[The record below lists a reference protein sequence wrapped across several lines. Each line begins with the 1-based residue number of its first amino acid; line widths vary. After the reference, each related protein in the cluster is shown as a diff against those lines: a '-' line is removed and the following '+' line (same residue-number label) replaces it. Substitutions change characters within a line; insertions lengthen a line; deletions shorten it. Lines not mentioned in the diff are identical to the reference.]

1 MGSDKRKW
9 MILTV
14 IVIKMIIDGLDTSM
28 LNIALPTISA
38 SLGVTSGA
46 VVWAVS
52 AYTITISA
60 TVLFFGRLGDLIGK
74 ARFYLI
80 GIAIYAISTL
90 FGGMANSLGLLVVA
104 RVVQGLGASCTMA
117 NSQGIITMVFP
128 KEQRGRAL
136 GIYGSAVSIGSVAG
150 PTLGGLIVA
159 YANWQ
164 YIFMLKVPIALIALL
179 LGLKFFPK
187 DESGK
192 KEKVD
197 YPGALLYAIAVI
209 PLLYSLQVGLT
220 AGYLSTPF
228 LSGISFA
235 IIAVVAFILTQ
246 RKKAAPLLDL
256 SIFKNTIYSVSLF
269 TTFVIYFTN
278 MFRNIVI
285 PFYMQGVMGMHP
297 DIAGLYMSISPIV
310 IILVTP
316 ISGILT
322 DRLGGERLAI
332 VGQIINLAG
341 LVLMSTLGQY
351 SQVTL
356 LVLYL
361 CIASLGTALFNA
373 PNNTLIMSNLPMNRL
388 GIGGAAAMAVR
399 NIAMSHGV
407 AVTSAILY
415 GGMSKYLGYNVTDY
429 IGGGIQD
436 AAFVYMRPA
445 YFAAALLCVFGIA
458 ASIFRVKK
466 SQRHSRRNT
475 AAYPV
480 ASGIR
485 PVPDIYA
492 CAPDFWFFNIYLWNF
507 DKYFWGFSTKI
518 LLTTRL
524 LNGKLYKYFSLK
536 NSENKHKSRWCF
548 FA

>member
-14 IVIKMIIDGLDTSM
+14 IVIKMIIDGLDMSM

-52 AYTITISA
+52 AYTITVSA
-60 TVLFFGRLGDLIGK
+60 AVLFFGRLGDLIGK

-80 GIAIYAISTL
+80 GIAIYAFSTL

-164 YIFMLKVPIALIALL
+164 YIFLLKVPIAIIALA

-187 DESGK
+187 DDPNK

-197 YPGALLYAIAVI
+197 YPGALLYAIAIV

-220 AGYLSTPF
+220 AGYLSIPF
-228 LSGISFA
+228 LSGISVASIA
-235 IIAVVAFILTQ
+235 IVAFILTQ
-246 RKKAAPLLDL
+246 RKKAEPLLDL
-256 SIFKNTIYSVSLF
+256 SIFKNPVYSVGLF
-269 TTFVIYFTN
+269 TTFVVYFTN
-278 MFRNIVI
+278 MFRNIII
-285 PFYMQGVMGMHP
+285 PFYMQGVLGMPP

-310 IILVTP
+310 IIMVTP
-316 ISGILT
+316 VSGILT

-332 VGQIINLAG
+332 AGQAINLAG
-341 LVLMSTLGQY
+341 LALMSTLGKD
-351 SQVTL
+351 SQAAL
-356 LVLYL
+356 MVLYL
-361 CIASLGTALFNA
+361 CIVSLGTALFHA

-399 NIAMSHGV
+399 NIGMSLGV
-407 AVTSAILY
+407 AATTAILY
-415 GGMSKYLGYNVTDY
+415 GGMSKYLGYSVIDY
-429 IGGGIQD
+429 TGGGAQD
-436 AAFVYMRPA
+436 DAFVFGMRLA
-445 YFAAALLCVFGIA
+445 YCAAILLCVFGIA
-458 ASIFRVKK
+458 ASIFRAKK
-466 SQRHSRRNT
+466 
-475 AAYPV
+475 
-480 ASGIR
+480 I
-485 PVPDIYA
+485 
-492 CAPDFWFFNIYLWNF
+492 
-507 DKYFWGFSTKI
+507 
-518 LLTTRL
+518 
-524 LNGKLYKYFSLK
+524 
-536 NSENKHKSRWCF
+536 
-548 FA
+548 